1 MQGWRGF
8 NFDKMTPPR
17 AGGFNNHRQPKHA
30 AYNAET
36 ATLGLTA
43 DQIGK
48 F

>member
-1 MQGWRGF
+1 MPSQ
-8 NFDKMTPPR
+8 KAPR
-17 AGGFNNHRQPKHA
+17 QNGLNAHRQPKHA